1 MVTCRRCEANYD
13 NGEIIGGVCLDC
25 LEEEKQEQLRADT
38 VVRIMNSPSYQ
49 MELSLEVVNNG

>member
-1 MVTCRRCEANYD
+1 MIICKRCQANCD

-25 LEEEKQEQLRADT
+25 REEEKQEQLRADT

-49 MELSLEVVNNG
+49 MELEVVGNG

>member
-1 MVTCRRCEANYD
+1 MVTCRWCKSNCD
-13 NGEIIGGVCLDC
+13 NGEIMGGVCLDC

-49 MELSLEVVNNG
+49 MELNLEVFNGV